1 MRVAFTARQL
11 QQKGRFRAF
20 ADRYVVPNAGVFD
33 RNEAL
38 DRHLVRR
45 LATAGFL
52 GSHLP
57 TRYGGRHLDMI
68 SYGLLHQELG
78 RGCSSTRSLLTVHDM
93 VGEAILR
100 LGSTQLRE
108 TWLPRLTAGEQLG
121 AFALTEPTAGSDA
134 GSIQTTATQDGTD
147 YVINGTKKWISF
159 AQLADVFLVVARIGS
174 GGPIGGFLVPADS
187 PGLTITPITGMLG
200 LRASMLGELSL
211 SDCRIPASSRV
222 GPAAM
227 PSGLVV
233 ATALQLGRYSVA
245 WGSVGIGEASVEAS
259 FQYSAEREQF
269 GVPIEKH
276 QLIRRMLTDM
286 LADTRAAR
294 LLCCEAGY
302 LSQQRSPGIVE
313 STLIAKYFSS
323 RMATRVTANAVQIHG
338 ASGASSEQ
346 PVERYFRDARM
357 MEIIEG
363 STEIQQITIPKY
375 GRHAYVNR
383 PTGGAT

>member
-1 MRVAFTARQL
+1 MRVAFTAKQLERQ
-11 QQKGRFRAF
+11 RRYRAF
-20 ADRYVVPNAGVFD
+20 ADRYVVPNASAFD

-38 DRHLVRR
+38 DGDVVLR
-45 LATAGFL
+45 LAKAGFL

-78 RGCSSTRSLLTVHDM
+78 RACSSTRSLLTVHDM
-93 VGEAILR
+93 VGETILR
-100 LGSTQLRE
+100 LGGTKLRE
-108 TWLPRLTAGEQLG
+108 MWLPRLTAGGQLG

-134 GSIQTTATQDGTD
+134 GSIQTTATQDGSD

-187 PGLTITPITGMLG
+187 PGLTVTPITGMLG
-200 LRASMLGELSL
+200 LRASMLGELNL
-211 SDCRIPASSRV
+211 RDCRIPATSRV
-222 GPAAM
+222 GPATM

-245 WGSVGIGEASVEAS
+245 WGCVGIGEASVEAS
-259 FQYSAEREQF
+259 FQYSAERKQF

-286 LADTRAAR
+286 LADTWAAR

-302 LSQQRSPGIVE
+302 RSQQRSPGIVE

-323 RMATRVTANAVQIHG
+323 RMATRVTADAVQIHG

-375 GRHAYVNR
+375 GRQAYVNR
-383 PTGGAT
+383 PDGAS